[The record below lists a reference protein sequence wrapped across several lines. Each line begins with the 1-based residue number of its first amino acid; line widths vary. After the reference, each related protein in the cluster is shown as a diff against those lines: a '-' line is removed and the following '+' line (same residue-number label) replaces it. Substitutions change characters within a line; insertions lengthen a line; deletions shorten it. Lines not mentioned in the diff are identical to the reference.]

1 MDTERKRRVI
11 VFFTSN
17 RQKADEWDQ
26 GWGFTLGNLFAMRAD
41 DGNVTQGNSIGLPQN
56 FKHLVVWVNGRRLRE
71 EVTNQHPQATDSA
84 DIAKLIDER
93 AVKIFEHIKE
103 QAGEA
108 NILVASHGWTALSI
122 TGAMSVTYHS
132 NLQYKDRDG
141 RIRNAY
147 EEKLLPLSR
156 VEPAKFAEQ
165 FDKVWKYLSSAP
177 RLPALKH
184 LSHRIIGHIF
194 GPLAVDIQGIHQV
207 EPFRRLEYAR
217 KIIESYRARGDHPFL
232 KLLTDLCFLLSGS
245 KKLQFQLQS
254 QTVTVETDLREE
266 GLPEVR
272 ELDKTERKALKE
284 VLGLQR
290 DIPCAKQIR
299 EICGLD
305 NSWMPKANSWLAN
318 FLGKL
323 DEVVAENNPG
333 KLVELIM
340 SEGKEFLQ
348 KCQELHRCF
357 DELERLLP
365 EYAEPPEEAP

>member
-1 MDTERKRRVI
+1 MGNERKRRVI
-11 VFFTSN
+11 VFFT
-17 RQKADEWDQ
+17 RADSDEFKE
-26 GWGFTLGNLFAMRAD
+26 WGFNPFVLYAWRAD
-41 DGNVTQGNSIGLPQN
+41 SSNVMQGDDIEFPQE
-56 FKHLVVWVNGRRLRE
+56 FERLVVWVNSEKLSKRVEIRHHLSE
-71 EVTNQHPQATDSA
+71 AEIA
-84 DIAKLIDER
+84 DLLDGCAQG
-93 AVKIFEHIKE
+93 IFRHVWEH
-103 QAGEA
+103 AREA
-108 NILVASHGWTALSI
+108 NILVATHGWTKLSI
-122 TGAMSVTYHS
+122 TSAMSVTYHRE
-132 NLQYKDRDG
+132 LIYKDKNRK
-141 RIRNAY
+141 IINAY
-147 EEKLLPLSR
+147 QEILSPLSR
-156 VEPAKFAEQ
+156 VESAKFAEQ
-165 FDKVWKYLSSAP
+165 FDKAWKYLSSAP

-272 ELDKTERKALKE
+272 ELDKTERKTLNK
-284 VLGLQR
+284 VLGLQT

-305 NSWMPKANSWLAN
+305 DSWMPKANSWLAN
-318 FLGKL
+318 FLRKL
-323 DEVVAENNPG
+323 DEAVAGDNPG
-333 KLVELIM
+333 ELVELIM

-348 KCQELHRCF
+348 ICQELHRCF
-357 DELERLLP
+357 DELEQLLP